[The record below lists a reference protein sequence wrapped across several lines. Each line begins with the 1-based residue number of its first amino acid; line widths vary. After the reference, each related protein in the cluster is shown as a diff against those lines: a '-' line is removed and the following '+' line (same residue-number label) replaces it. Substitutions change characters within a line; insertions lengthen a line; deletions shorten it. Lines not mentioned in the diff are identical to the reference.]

1 MPLSDKGLIISGG
14 IFIMR
19 RKSFFIS
26 FVAAVMLLLSNL
38 VVSAQTGQL
47 FGEVMIQQADGT
59 LVPAAGATIDVYRT
73 DVSGKYDTKTD
84 KKGKFIFAG
93 LPFIGTY
100 VIAASAPN
108 ARPDIL
114 HGVKAGRD
122 VNYKLTLA
130 PGDGKRLTEAE
141 AKSLASAGAN
151 TAGESEEERKK
162 RLEIEAKNAE
172 IMAANEKIKN
182 ANEIVSRTAKAG
194 NEFLNAKRYDEAI
207 AQYDE
212 GIAADATHPGQ
223 PVLLTNRSIAFANRG
238 IVRYNDAIKAADDAA
253 KTAGRE
259 AAIKDWRAA
268 VESAEKA
275 VAFLQKESAPTDP
288 AELERLNKSKYLAL
302 LARADAY
309 RLLTKGDTTQ
319 TDAGLT
325 AYQEYIAMETDPAK
339 KLKAQVDAAEMLRAA
354 GSWEKALAEFKKILE
369 TNPDNV
375 DALRGA
381 GLSLFLSPNKADYQ
395 EAANFLQRFVDKAPD
410 THPEKASAKEA
421 LDFLKTQENV
431 KPQKT
436 TTTGGRRR
444 G

>member
-1 MPLSDKGLIISGG
+1 
-14 IFIMR
+14 MR
-19 RKSFFIS
+19 RKYFFIS
-26 FVAAVMLLLSNL
+26 FVAAVMLLVSNL
-38 VVSAQTGQL
+38 AVSAQTGQL
-47 FGEVMIQQADGT
+47 FGEVMMQQADGAT
-59 LVPAAGATIDVYRT
+59 VPAAGAIVDVYRT
-73 DVSGKYDTKTD
+73 DISGKYETKTD

-93 LPFIGTY
+93 LPFVGTY
-100 VIAASAPN
+100 IIAVSAPN

-122 VNYKLTLA
+122 VNYKLTLVA
-130 PGDGKRLTEAE
+130 GDGKRLTEAE
-141 AKSLASAGAN
+141 AKAAASAGSTN
-151 TAGESEEERKK
+151 TGGESAEERQK
-162 RLEIEAKNAE
+162 RLELEAKNAE
-172 IMAANEKIKN
+172 ITAANEKIKN
-182 ANEIVSRTAKAG
+182 ANEVISRTAKAG

-223 PVLLTNRSIAFANRG
+223 PVLLTNKSVALANRG
-238 IVRYNDAIKAADDAA
+238 IQRYNESIKATDDAA
-253 KTAGRE
+253 KTSGRE
-259 AAIKDWRAA
+259 SAIKDWRTA
-268 VESAEKA
+268 VESGEKA
-275 VAFLQKESAPTDP
+275 VAFMKAATVPTDP
-288 AELERLNKSKYLAL
+288 AEQERFNKTKYLAL

-309 RLLTKGDTTQ
+309 RLLAKGDTTQ
-319 TDAGLT
+319 ADAGYA
-325 AYQEYIAMETDPAK
+325 AYQEYIAVETDAAK
-339 KLKAQVDAAEMLRAA
+339 KVKAQVESAEILRGA

-381 GLSLFLSPNKADYQ
+381 GLSLFLSPNKNDYQ

-436 TTTGGRRR
+436 TTTTGGRRR